1 MNSYVS
7 IGNCTN
13 YIIVIWNSYFI
24 ELWCNGNTADFGSVV
39 PGSSPGSSTL
49 SFVAEVAATGK
60 TGFWIRSF
68 CFRAW
73 HKRRIGASDPMFQTL
88 DNKVYNH
95 LCFCWRIL
103 FSSGCR
109 FRKTLLGV
117 PSDHRIFP
125 KRFLLLPLP
134 GWAALSFSFNRPLP
148 QSGRATD
155 RHRQRHFRERCD
167 WRYSCFCF
175 SFVSPDF
182 GEPDRS
188 RVSS

>member
-1 MNSYVS
+1 MY
-7 IGNCTN
+7 
-13 YIIVIWNSYFI
+13 
-24 ELWCNGNTADFGSVV
+24 
-39 PGSSPGSSTL
+39 
-49 SFVAEVAATGK
+49 K
-60 TGFWIRSF
+60 
-68 CFRAW
+68 
-73 HKRRIGASDPMFQTL
+73 TL
-88 DNKVYNH
+88 DNKLYNH

-148 QSGRATD
+148 QLGRATD

-167 WRYSCFCF
+167 
-175 SFVSPDF
+175 
-182 GEPDRS
+182 
-188 RVSS
+188 